1 MVIHVSWWEI
11 ILFLAV
17 VVFAIYCF
25 ASIVGFRTRT
35 LTRRTDRTAENMY
48 GNHADLTHKQRRQ
61 AREHDGER
69 HPSS

>member
-1 MVIHVSWWEI
+1 VVIHVPWWEI

-17 VVFAIYCF
+17 VIFAIYCF

-35 LTRRTDRTAENMY
+35 LTRRTGRTAENMY
-48 GNHADLTHKQRRQ
+48 DDYAELTHKQRRQ
-61 AREHDGER
+61 ASEHDGER